1 MDLGPQLGQLVPEG
15 ERRRDAIHIAVAPVT
30 AAAFLT
36 PGQQVGLI
44 AENDT
49 ELVGPCDRNIG
60 IVDPFLSEAV
70 QPGQRFWLFLYP
82 GTVTGLRHVW
92 MHPAFTKAA
101 TALKE
106 KLR

>member
-1 MDLGPQLGQLVPEG
+1 MDPGPQLGQLVAEG

-30 AAAFLT
+30 AAALLT
-36 PGQQVGLI
+36 PGQHVGLI
-44 AENDT
+44 HEDDT
-49 ELVGPCDRNIG
+49 ELVGPSERHIG
-60 IVDPFLSEAV
+60 VVDPFLSEAI

-92 MHPAFTKAA
+92 THPAFTKAA